1 MNFFI
6 VFFKL
11 LYNKNSIE
19 LGILYVEKI
28 KLRRLQ
34 VFEDV
39 ENSYDVCKEFV
50 ILVINGYM
58 IVVFLKY
65 FDVEGLELFLLVVF
79 KELNKF
85 MILCEENF
93 FFI

>member
-1 MNFFI
+1 MNLII

-11 LYNKNSIE
+11 LYNKISIE

-39 ENSYDVCKEFV
+39 KNSYDVCKEFV

-58 IVVFLKY
+58 IVVLLKY
-65 FDVEGLELFLLVVF
+65 FDVEGVELFLLVVF
-79 KELNKF
+79 KE
-85 MILCEENF
+85 
-93 FFI
+93 